1 MENQKSWVIELLTN
15 QGIAIYELN
24 AIEFSSDNIQE
35 VKSIYQSLQKWI
47 DINDEKV

>member
-1 MENQKSWVIELLTN
+1 MENQKSWVIELLAS
-15 QGIAIYELN
+15 QGVAIYELN
-24 AIEFSSDNIQE
+24 SIEFSSDNIQD